1 MKSLQ
6 KKPDWALGEKEGK
19 TKSTSEAPPEAHEAR
34 FLLHEGIC
42 QSFTKIKN
50 CICVIKFI
58 AVFTLPDLL

>member
-34 FLLHEGIC
+34 FLLHAAITKVLQIIC
-42 QSFTKIKN
+42 
-50 CICVIKFI
+50 
-58 AVFTLPDLL
+58 LPWQTWIFL